1 MAGAELGFGPVASM
15 RGIDI
20 IKGEVTLAAGLV
32 AALVRRSPEYDY
44 EIRQWDNQGCEIV
57 FTRNGREL
65 TPSSKFTAEDART
78 ARLGGDNYQKFP
90 RNMFFARAMTNGA
103 RIDCPDLFAG
113 AVYTAEELAP
123 EVEAAANG
131 ADSEEQIVAQVKEA
145 FDAKE
150 LEPAPARRPR
160 RRRRWR
166 WCRSS
171 SRPSRSRNRWWW
183 RSRRRGGRHQPGRAG
198 HRGGG
203 REDARVPD
211 AGRRRRRR
219 CGGCT

>member
-1 MAGAELGFGPVASM
+1 MPHPARILEDPVALGELLAKSGYFQDARDAAKAAVKVMAGAELGFGPVASM

-103 RIDCPDLFAG
+103 RIHCPDLFAG

-131 ADSEEQIVAQVKEA
+131 ADSEEQIVA
-145 FDAKE
+145 
-150 LEPAPARRPR
+150 
-160 RRRRWR
+160 
-166 WCRSS
+166 
-171 SRPSRSRNRWWW
+171 
-183 RSRRRGGRHQPGRAG
+183 AG
-198 HRGGG
+198 
-203 REDARVPD
+203 
-211 AGRRRRRR
+211 
-219 CGGCT
+219 